1 MIMISYGRK
10 SEIEDKEREQ
20 GHKSYSD
27 TQREKEMY
35 TDISK
40 GRISRIIFSSVA
52 LKTWSLKIC

>member
-1 MIMISYGRK
+1 MGESQEM
-10 SEIEDKEREQ
+10 EDKEREQ
-20 GHKSYSD
+20 GHKSQSD

-35 TDISK
+35 ADISN